1 MRKRPR
7 YGAIP
12 KSCISPQM
20 SQPKPKQK
28 IPKAENNVENDV
40 DSDAYVSNET
50 LPLEILLKKAL
61 TLVRA

>member
-12 KSCISPQM
+12 KSRIAPQM
-20 SQPKPKQK
+20 HQPKPKEK
-28 IPKAENNVENDV
+28 VPKAKNIIDSMEDV
-40 DSDAYVSNET
+40 YVSNET

>member
-12 KSCISPQM
+12 KSHIIDK
-20 SQPKPKQK
+20 PKPPKEK
-28 IPKAENNVENDV
+28 IPKAKNIIDSMEDV
-40 DSDAYVSNET
+40 YVSNET